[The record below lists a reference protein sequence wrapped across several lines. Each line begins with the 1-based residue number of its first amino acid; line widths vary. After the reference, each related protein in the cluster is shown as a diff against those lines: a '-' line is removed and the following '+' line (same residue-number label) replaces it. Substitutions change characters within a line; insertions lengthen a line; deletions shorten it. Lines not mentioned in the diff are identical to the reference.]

1 MASLRINLARLAMGL
16 GSSNVLVESIIE
28 RLQRFRSRLP
38 GNLYFPIFGNRNM
51 KCDENFSFFFFLTYP
66 LPRVLST
73 LAGLPS
79 VLILLWGARV
89 ACSRCRSRNISLA
102 GY

>member
-1 MASLRINLARLAMGL
+1 VASLRINLARLAMGL

-51 KCDENFSFFFFLTYP
+51 KCDENFSFFFFFN
-66 LPRVLST
+66 
-73 LAGLPS
+73 LPS
-79 VLILLWGARV
+79 T
-89 ACSRCRSRNISLA
+89 ACFEYSGWATFGPNFIVGS
-102 GY
+102 